1 MIKTI
6 CKRNSFYLVLVCSLL
21 LIAPNTSTADEKSKA
36 SAKSPSSKTLR
47 SMARVYMAYGE
58 YAKAQPLAEKA
69 LIQARAEGAADSE
82 LAMCLIDLATLYTY
96 QGKLAD
102 AEEMCKLG
110 LELQKR
116 ALYKNH
122 PYIAYTSRT
131 LSSIYYERGEY
142 SKAKSTLDEAVVI
155 MLDIHSTDDKAMA
168 PFYVDIAKVLTAQDN
183 LEQAES
189 YYQKAMLLI
198 NTSYGPNHL
207 YTANVLADIAKL
219 YTLQGKYS
227 KAEELINR
235 AIAVQEKTY
244 GTNHH
249 LVSGSWLTKAKIC
262 QEKGN
267 FAQAEQLVNKSLAA
281 LEKSGNTAAVAKFKK
296 DAKDI
301 LVSRQVAYKPQD

>member
-6 CKRNSFYLVLVCSLL
+6 CKRNSVYLVLVCSLL
-21 LIAPNTSTADEKSKA
+21 LTAPNAGATDEKSKA
-36 SAKSPSSKTLR
+36 SVKSPSSKTLR

-58 YAKAQPLAEKA
+58 YTKAQPLAEKA

-82 LAMCLIDLATLYTY
+82 LAMCLIDLATLYNY
-96 QGKLAD
+96 QGKLVD
-102 AEEMCKLG
+102 AEEMCKSG

-116 ALYKNH
+116 TLYKNH
-122 PYIAYTSRT
+122 PYLAYTSRT
-131 LSSIYYERGEY
+131 LSSIYYEQGEY
-142 SKAKSTLDEAVVI
+142 SKAKSALDEAIVI

-168 PFYVDIAKVLTAQDN
+168 PFYVDMAKVLTAQDN
-183 LEQAES
+183 LEQAEN
-189 YYQKAMLLI
+189 YYKKAMPLI

-219 YTLQGKYS
+219 RTLQGKYFE
-227 KAEELINR
+227 AENLINQ

-244 GTNHH
+244 GPNHH

-262 QEKGN
+262 QAKGN
-267 FAQAEQLVNKSLAA
+267 FAEAEQLINKSLAA
-281 LEKSGNTAAVAKFKK
+281 LEKSGNPAALAKFQK

-301 LVSRQVAYKPQD
+301 RIRQVAYKSQD